1 MPSVQFYFLILVQP
15 FRTLQEPKGEIKKA
29 LSTFQLYYN
38 FVLVIF
44 TQKFNHLNSYIY
56 IYIYIINNLHNAQ
69 KC

>member
-15 FRTLQEPKGEIKKA
+15 FRTLQEPRGEIKKA

-56 IYIYIINNLHNAQ
+56 I
-69 KC
+69 

>member
-1 MPSVQFYFLILVQP
+1 MPSVQFHFLILVQP
-15 FRTLQEPKGEIKKA
+15 FRTLQEPKVEIKKA

-56 IYIYIINNLHNAQ
+56 IYIINNLHNAQ